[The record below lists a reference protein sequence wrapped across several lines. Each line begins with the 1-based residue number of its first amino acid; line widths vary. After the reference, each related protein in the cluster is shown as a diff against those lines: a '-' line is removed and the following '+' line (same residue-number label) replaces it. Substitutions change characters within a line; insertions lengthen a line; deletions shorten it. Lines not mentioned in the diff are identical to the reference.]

1 VSDPR
6 PILATVAFDLP
17 RTLTPSKVA
26 AFTACPLA
34 FRFSVIEHRPEP
46 PSPHAVKGTLVHAVL
61 EGLFWNHDAA
71 DRTEAAAAGELAR
84 AWAELASDP
93 EFVAL
98 ELTADQADAF
108 LADARQLVSNYFSIE
123 DPTAVRTIGVEL
135 GVELEADGIRLRG
148 IIDRLDIGPDGAL
161 TVIDYKTGRAPA
173 PRYEQGRLGGVQTY
187 ALLCERILG
196 RAPTEVRLLHLRDP
210 LVISAF
216 PTPQTLRGQQRRTAA
231 IWGAIERACG
241 TGDFRPSVGPLC
253 QFCHFKPSCPA
264 FGAHEMAAS

>member
-1 VSDPR
+1 M
-6 PILATVAFDLP
+6 AFDLP

-34 FRFSVIEHRPEP
+34 FRFSVMEHRPEP
-46 PSPHAVKGTLVHAVL
+46 PSPHALKGTLVHAAL
-61 EGLFWNHDAA
+61 EGLFWNHAA
-71 DRTEAAAAGELAR
+71 AERTEEAAAGELAR

-98 ELTADQADAF
+98 DLGPD
-108 LADARQLVSNYFSIE
+108 DARSFLTDARKLVSNYFRIE
-123 DPTAVRTIGVEL
+123 DPTSVRTIGVEL
-135 GVELEADGIRLRG
+135 GVELQQDGIRLRG

-161 TVIDYKTGRAPA
+161 IVVDYKTGRAPA
-173 PRYEQGRLGGVQTY
+173 PRYEQGRLGGLQTY

-196 RAPTEVRLLHLRDP
+196 RAPAEVRLLHLRDP

-231 IWGAIERACG
+231 VWGAIERACE

-264 FGAHEMAAS
+264 FGADAVVAS